1 MDLNGPNATRVF
13 NAWNTAVKLA
23 WGLPQYTRTYFLQKL
38 LNCGYMSAKTELLS
52 RFVNFFHGLR
62 HSASKEVQVLSR
74 YLARNLQSVTGNNL
88 WLVQE
93 ITRINP
99 WSCTNRQIKIALHSA
114 EQVDVPLQDMWRL
127 PYLVSLLRQR
137 RYMYSLALTNE
148 EDTLTELIN
157 SLVKN

>member
-1 MDLNGPNATRVF
+1 MLLEYSVLGILQGLGIVQTR
-13 NAWNTAVKLA
+13 K
-23 WGLPQYTRTYFLQKL
+23 
-38 LNCGYMSAKTELLS
+38 
-52 RFVNFFHGLR
+52 
-62 HSASKEVQVLSR
+62 VQVLSR
-74 YLARNLQSVTGNNL
+74 CLARDLQSVTGKNL

-93 ITRINP
+93 ITKINP